1 MKFVDT
7 NIFVRYLTGDDPVKH
22 VQTNQLFERV
32 RNGDEQVV
40 TSEGV
45 VHETCYVLASSALY
59 NLSHKDVRD
68 RLYPILQLDGVLIA
82 DKPLCLQALNLFGAH
97 DFLDYV
103 DAIAIAHVQSGVNDG
118 IYSYDRKI
126 SRIEG
131 VNRVEP

>member
-7 NIFVRYLTGDDPVKH
+7 NIFVRYLMGDDPAKH

-32 RNGDEQVV
+32 RNGDEQVI

-45 VHETCYVLASSALY
+45 VHETCYVLTSSALY
-59 NLSHKDVRD
+59 NLSHQNVRN

-82 DKPLCLQALNLFGAH
+82 DKPLCLQALNLFGDH
-97 DFLDYV
+97 GFLDYV
-103 DAIAIAHVQSGVNDG
+103 DAIAVTYVQNGVSDG

-126 SRIEG
+126 SRVDN